1 MCGFGASE
9 GLEKSASPL
18 LPDASKA
25 SSVAQTSPRTD
36 PPQEQYDGKRAAE
49 SRDQLQAAGYPTQ
62 TEQIK
67 YTKGRQGRTK
77 VTLLA
82 GRENGNGESLL

>member
-36 PPQEQYDGKRAAE
+36 PPQDQYDGVSSTE
-49 SRDQLQAAGYPTQ
+49 QEPTSSRQQAA
-62 TEQIK
+62 
-67 YTKGRQGRTK
+67 
-77 VTLLA
+77 LH
-82 GRENGNGESLL
+82 RERKFNTHGEDREG